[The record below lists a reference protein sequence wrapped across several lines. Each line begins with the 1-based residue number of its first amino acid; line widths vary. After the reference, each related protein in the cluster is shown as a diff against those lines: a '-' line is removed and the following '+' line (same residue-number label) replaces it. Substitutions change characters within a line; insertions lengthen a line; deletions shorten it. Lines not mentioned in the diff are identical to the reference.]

1 MENFNM
7 TGLHFVLDI
16 KNDQRIRIYLAIIVC
31 DKYAIL
37 FMCILH
43 TLRYIYYAGPTLFY
57 IFWKMPNLVCLLNNY
72 LVHILSMFTIY
83 I

>member
-1 MENFNM
+1 MENFIM
-7 TGLHFVLDI
+7 TRLHFVLDI
-16 KNDQRIRIYLAIIVC
+16 KNDQSIRIYLAIIVC

-37 FMCILH
+37 SMCILH
-43 TLRYIYYAGPTLFY
+43 TLHYMYYAGPTLLY

-72 LVHILSMFTIY
+72 LVQSLSMFTIY